1 MELQKRQETLMNEIT
16 QLKEQ
21 REMFQM
27 QIERA
32 TNSVKQLE
40 GQLLITTGKVKM
52 IEELIMEVNTPKP
65 NDDKTKKESK
75 GKKAYPAKSN

>member
-52 IEELIMEVNTPKP
+52 IEELIAEEAKKKH
-65 NDDKTKKESK
+65 DDKTKKEDK